1 MLSDKLKTEIKN
13 AYQALVDS
21 RELSPRWGQRQM
33 IAEVANALGDADA
46 LEAIAV
52 VEAGTGTGKTIAYT
66 VAALP
71 IARAR
76 DKTLV
81 IATAT
86 VALQE
91 QLIYR
96 DLPDILTHS
105 GLSFSVQLAK
115 GRGRYVCLQKLDN
128 HLAGSAAHP
137 H

>member
-13 AYQALVDS
+13 AYQALIDN

-81 IATAT
+81 IASAT

-96 DLPDILTHS
+96 DLPDI
-105 GLSFSVQLAK
+105 
-115 GRGRYVCLQKLDN
+115 
-128 HLAGSAAHP
+128 
-137 H
+137 

>member
-105 GLSFSVQLAK
+105 GLSFQRPARQRPWPICVLTET
-115 GRGRYVCLQKLDN
+115 R
-128 HLAGSAAHP
+128 
-137 H
+137 